1 MNGTKTY
8 QVPKTPIGS
17 NFYISVNS
25 KSVNSFNTNLKI
37 RAESIQSWLCV
48 GLDIS
53 SESLGSSSLDDL
65 KGHAK
70 KVVDSTRD
78 LAAAYKPN
86 FAFFERWGSKGFQW
100 LEEIIDY
107 IGDGPIL
114 IADAKRGDIGNT
126 AKQYSK
132 SIFDHFGFDA
142 VTLNPYLGR
151 DSIEPFL
158 DRAEKGVFILCRTS
172 NPSSGEFQN
181 HQFDGQA
188 LYEKVAAWAGAL
200 NDKDNVGLVAGA
212 TAPEELTRIRE
223 IVPNL
228 SLLIPGV
235 GAQGGD
241 LEHSVRVGN
250 QSGVGI
256 INVSRGIC
264 FAGDHST
271 SAIRSTAES
280 YVSQMKTVL
289 HG

>member
-1 MNGTKTY
+1 M
-8 QVPKTPIGS
+8 
-17 NFYISVNS
+17 
-25 KSVNSFNTNLKI
+25 
-37 RAESIQSWLCV
+37 
-48 GLDIS
+48 
-53 SESLGSSSLDDL
+53 
-65 KGHAK
+65 
-70 KVVDSTRD
+70 
-78 LAAAYKPN
+78 
-86 FAFFERWGSKGFQW
+86 
-100 LEEIIDY
+100 
-107 IGDGPIL
+107 
-114 IADAKRGDIGNT
+114 
-126 AKQYSK
+126 
-132 SIFDHFGFDA
+132 
-142 VTLNPYLGR
+142 TLNPYLGR

-181 HQFDGQA
+181 HQYDGQA

-223 IVPNL
+223 IVPDL